1 MIITRSWLSEYINL
15 DDISNEQLC
24 ETLNSI
30 GLEVGRVVRYD
41 IPEDIVFGYV
51 KECKKHPN
59 ADKLNICQVD
69 VADEVLQ
76 IVCGASNVRKGLH
89 VAVALEGAV
98 MPGGMRISAVKLRG
112 VESHGM
118 ICSASELSLVNI
130 NDGII
135 EFDQSIGNIVLG
147 TRLRDNHYLQDT
159 LIEIEL
165 TANRG
170 DCLSI
175 YGVARDLCVAF
186 DRSIKSKS
194 NKNTDETSIG
204 IGKVLQLKHPAS
216 VDANL
221 KFKVLD
227 IKNISLA
234 FLISLRLAQI
244 EYKSLNTA
252 DAFTAYTTH
261 ECGVILRLYDY
272 EYFKAQGQN
281 DKAIVSLESDTNGF
295 LCVQGKGR
303 ASIVGVMQEKDSLF
317 NKNEGLAIAEA
328 SYVAPGLISDQMS
341 KSKIERSSSF
351 YLSSR
356 GSNPDLKM
364 GLKLLFLLLQSYGD
378 IDIFGGTAEV
388 LNHKEEKVV
397 VLKLHEIYDIIGAK
411 IDKKK
416 IVNILQKL
424 DFNLEKSQGDTFI
437 AAVPKFRHDISNKQ
451 DIVEEILRFTGI
463 DNIEPK
469 PYLLKEANRLSE
481 GYFRFKKLKHYRHK
495 AAYNG
500 FFETIH
506 FIFAHKQELV
516 KYNFDT
522 VQNKLDIVNPI
533 VTTMDTL
540 RTTLMLGLLNFAGQN
555 KKVGNQ
561 NMGLFEIGSVF
572 TDKREEVVKAAFLY
586 TGSFEQE
593 GIINSATSTIM
604 DFGHFVQLISNIIG
618 EVTLSKATCKHSL
631 GHPYQCAD
639 ILQDNRVIGSA
650 FRLHPTVQDNFDLQD
665 TYMCEINFE
674 ALSYETVH
682 VKAYSKYQSSFRD
695 LSLLVPKTMEYAT
708 IKKIIQQSKPG
719 EIIRFYPVDKYEDKS
734 LKNLSS
740 LTIRFVL
747 QSDEKT
753 LQDEEIVS
761 CMDTITS
768 SLKDKL
774 GLELR

>member
-1 MIITRSWLSEYINL
+1 MIITRSWLSEYIDL

-41 IPEDIVFGYV
+41 MPENIVFGYV
-51 KECKKHPN
+51 KECKKHPD

-89 VAVALEGAV
+89 VAVALEGAI
-98 MPGGMRISAVKLRG
+98 MPSGMSISAVKLRG

-118 ICSASELSLVNI
+118 ICSASELSLVDI

-135 EFDQSIGNIVLG
+135 EFDQSIGDIVPG
-147 TRLRDNHYLQDT
+147 SRLRENKYLQDT

-170 DCLSI
+170 DCLSV

-186 DRSIKSKS
+186 DKSIKSKS
-194 NKNTDETSIG
+194 NKDADEASIG
-204 IGKVLQLKHPAS
+204 IGKVLQLKHS
-216 VDANL
+216 TSIDADL

-227 IKNISLA
+227 IKNVSLA

-244 EYKSLNTA
+244 EYKPLNTA
-252 DAFTAYTTH
+252 DAFTAYVTH

-272 EYFKAQGQN
+272 EYFKTQEQN
-281 DKAIVSLESDTNGF
+281 DKAVVSLTSDTNGF

-303 ASIVGVMQEKDSLF
+303 ASVVGVMQEKDSLF
-317 NKNEGLAIAEA
+317 DKNEGLAIVEA
-328 SYVAPGLISDQMS
+328 SYIAPGLISSQMS
-341 KSKIERSSSF
+341 KSKIENSSSF

-364 GLKLLFLLLQSYGD
+364 GLRLLFLLLESYGD

-388 LNHKEEKVV
+388 LNHKEEEVI
-397 VLKLHEIYDIIGAK
+397 VLKLSEIYDIIGAK

-424 DFNLEKSQGDTFI
+424 YFNLEKSQGDTFI
-437 AAVPKFRHDISNKQ
+437 VAVPKFRHDISNKQ
-451 DIVEEILRFTGI
+451 DIIEEILRFTGI
-463 DNIEPK
+463 DNIASK
-469 PYLLKEANRLSE
+469 PYLIKEANRLSE

-506 FIFAHKQELV
+506 FIFTHKQELV
-516 KYNFDT
+516 KYDLDT
-522 VQNKLDIVNPI
+522 LQDKLDILNPI

-540 RTTLMLGLLNFAGQN
+540 RTTLMLGLLESAGQN

-586 TGSFEQE
+586 TGNLEQE
-593 GIINSATSTIM
+593 GIANNTKSTMI

-618 EVTLSKATCKHSL
+618 EVTLSKAACKHGL
-631 GHPYQCAD
+631 GHPYQYAD
-639 ILQDNRVIGSA
+639 ILQNDKIIGSI
-650 FRLHPTVQDNFDLQD
+650 FRLHPAVQDAFDLQD

-695 LSLLVPKTMEYAT
+695 LSLLVPKTMEYTT
-708 IKKIIQQSKPG
+708 IKKIIQKSRPD
-719 EIIRFYPVDKYEDKS
+719 EIVRFYPVDKYEDKS
-734 LKNLSS
+734 LEDLVS

-768 SLKDKL
+768 SLKDEL